1 MYIIGIADSLHDRSV
16 CLLKDGAV
24 VAGIEEERL
33 TRVKHG
39 LKYDAAHYSIEKDG
53 RHIASLL
60 KSDLSFERRNGN
72 IKRCIDYCLA
82 SEDIKLSDV
91 EGFYISSIFQKSAFP
106 EAVSVPHHLAHAAS
120 AFFPSPFSEAA
131 ILTIDGA
138 GDLDAAGYESTS
150 FGIGRGNRVNVV
162 KTIRGQSE
170 LTEEQKERGALP
182 TIITVKNSIGT
193 FYKNVSVTLG
203 MGVFGEGKTMGLAP
217 YGRPNP
223 EVPNFR
229 PYISFGAGD
238 LLCIDNAAIFHLLCD
253 FKKNVLDRM
262 EPKERFQ
269 MAADLAYHAQEMTE
283 QMVFALACRL
293 YEEAECENLCLVGGV
308 ALNSVANY
316 KIAANSP
323 FRTVYL
329 QPAVGDNGLS
339 LGAAFWGYY
348 QDRNQPRIVGSGPPM
363 SPYLGRA
370 YHESEHERALKK
382 FEDRLAWR
390 RLNEEKLFHEAA
402 ETLKNGGI
410 VGWFQGRSEV
420 GPRALG
426 NRSILADPRKAENKD
441 IVNARVK
448 HRESFR
454 PFAPAVLE
462 EHAREYFDFAGSSP
476 YMLFVPQV
484 ASDKQSSIPAV
495 THVDGSA
502 RLQTVSK
509 EMNSKFYRLIE
520 TFYQLTGVPVVLNT
534 SFNDKGEP
542 IVESPE
548 DALRFFA
555 ETDMDRL
562 FMGPYVIEKRGAI
575 CGV

>member
-1 MYIIGIADSLHDRSV
+1 
-16 CLLKDGAV
+16 
-24 VAGIEEERL
+24 
-33 TRVKHG
+33 
-39 LKYDAAHYSIEKDG
+39 
-53 RHIASLL
+53 
-60 KSDLSFERRNGN
+60 
-72 IKRCIDYCLA
+72 
-82 SEDIKLSDV
+82 
-91 EGFYISSIFQKSAFP
+91 
-106 EAVSVPHHLAHAAS
+106 
-120 AFFPSPFSEAA
+120 
-131 ILTIDGA
+131 
-138 GDLDAAGYESTS
+138 
-150 FGIGRGNRVNVV
+150 
-162 KTIRGQSE
+162 
-170 LTEEQKERGALP
+170 
-182 TIITVKNSIGT
+182 
-193 FYKNVSVTLG
+193 
-203 MGVFGEGKTMGLAP
+203 
-217 YGRPNP
+217 
-223 EVPNFR
+223 
-229 PYISFGAGD
+229 
-238 LLCIDNAAIFHLLCD
+238 
-253 FKKNVLDRM
+253 
-262 EPKERFQ
+262 
-269 MAADLAYHAQEMTE
+269 
-283 QMVFALACRL
+283 
-293 YEEAECENLCLVGGV
+293 
-308 ALNSVANY
+308 
-316 KIAANSP
+316 
-323 FRTVYL
+323 
-329 QPAVGDNGLS
+329 
-339 LGAAFWGYY
+339 
-348 QDRNQPRIVGSGPPM
+348 
-363 SPYLGRA
+363 
-370 YHESEHERALKK
+370 
-382 FEDRLAWR
+382 
-390 RLNEEKLFHEAA
+390 LNEEKLFHEAA